1 MRKRISIFFKDNR
14 CIFAAFLI
22 AVAAVILAMIAEGV
36 YPFGTQQIAIIDMYH
51 QYLPFLSELQD
62 KLQSGGS
69 LFFSWNGG
77 GGSNFWNLIAYYGAS
92 PLNLLLA
99 VFPESLI
106 MEAVTSILL
115 LKIGLAAAFMAVFLR
130 YAYGKSDTGTAVF
143 AVLYALCSFVMAYYW
158 CIMWMDA
165 VMLLPLCMTG
175 LHKLIDEGKF
185 SLYTVSLALIVFSN
199 YYIAIMVC
207 IFILCYYPVLY
218 FIKVKN
224 GGARRCLITTGKA
237 AGCSLLGIAMS
248 AVMLLPTYIS
258 MQDTYYISAEMP
270 EVWKTYNDP
279 LSIVNQL
286 LPNAQLT
293 VRSGLPNIYC
303 GLIVVILLVFFIT
316 SRTIPLRE
324 KALDLVFLAFMFLSL
339 NLNKLDFIWHG
350 FHFPN
355 QLPYRY
361 TFVICFVL
369 VGIAYRTFLKV
380 DEFRINAV
388 WGVLAAGIGYYLI
401 AHRILKDD
409 VDDPSLFFYCG
420 VAFLILYCVVFV
432 VYRKGFI
439 RKPVFIFLI
448 AVVII
453 AEMISNTSTSLD
465 RNGTTSRETYFENYS
480 DILSLAD
487 SVKDEF
493 ARTEL
498 DGSYILNCPALYGYK
513 GISQFSS
520 TLNAGTSELME
531 KIGLDGEP
539 GKNRFTYNRTAPVV
553 DSLLDVKYLISKN
566 RPVDDEDYTLVKQEG
581 NSYLYKNRY
590 TPAAGYMLSDSIR
603 TWDTGSDDPFDVLDD
618 YVRAATDGSVS
629 KVFYD
634 AGKPELI
641 TEHAEVKD
649 DSGRTVT
656 VIPDESSSEK
666 SVTMRYRASQTQKYY
681 VFVEA
686 GHASEITVRKG
697 SDVDDISLRNDCGSV
712 VNIGKIEKGNTFD
725 IVVKYDT
732 DASGN
737 ESFIDSYVC
746 CMDRNAWDKAYSMIS
761 SETMDV
767 TDWNDTHVTGTVTAA
782 RDGMLVTTVPYE
794 NGWKLSVDGE
804 PTEIRELAGGA
815 LISVPL
821 SAGDHVIELE
831 FRPPGIAAGTLITA
845 GAILLLILLGFM
857 KRKRSAVIIRLRRR
871 MDCATDQ
878 SALSASPGSSQGGS
892 DCSKTQEGRHH

>member
-1 MRKRISIFFKDNR
+1 MKKRISVFFKDNG
-14 CIFAAFLI
+14 CIFAAFVI
-22 AVAAVILAMIAEGV
+22 AIAAVLIAMIAEGV
-36 YPFGTQQIAIIDMYH
+36 CPFGTQQIAIIDMYH

-92 PLNLLLA
+92 PLNLLLV
-99 VFPESLI
+99 VFPKSLI

-115 LKIGLAAAFMAVFLR
+115 LKIGLTAAFMAIFLR
-130 YAYGKSDTGTAVF
+130 YVYGKGDTGTAVF
-143 AVLYALCSFVMAYYW
+143 AVLYALCSYVMAYYW

-175 LHKLIDEGKF
+175 LHKLIDEGRF

-224 GGARRCLITTGKA
+224 GGARRCLLTAGKA

-248 AVMLLPTYIS
+248 AVLLLPTYIS
-258 MQDTYYISAEMP
+258 MQDTYYMSAEMP

-303 GLIVVILLVFFIT
+303 GLIVVIMLVFFIT

-324 KALDLVFLAFMFLSL
+324 KVLDLAFMAFMFLSL

-350 FHFPN
+350 CHFPN

-401 AHRILKDD
+401 AHRILGDD
-409 VDDPSLFFYCG
+409 VDDPSLFFYGG

-432 VYRKGFI
+432 VYRKGCV
-439 RKPVFIFLI
+439 RKPVFLFLI

-480 DILSLAD
+480 DIVSLAD

-498 DGSYILNCPALYGYK
+498 DGGYTLNCPALYRYK
-513 GISQFSS
+513 GVSQFSS
-520 TLNAGTSELME
+520 TLNAGTTEFME
-531 KIGLDGEP
+531 RIGLDGEP
-539 GKNRFTYNRTAPVV
+539 GKNRFTYNLTAPVV
-553 DSLLDVKYLISKN
+553 DSLLDVKYVISKN
-566 RPVDDEDYTLVKQEG
+566 RPLDDEDYTLVRQEG
-581 NSYLYKNRY
+581 NSYLYENRY

-603 TWDTGSDDPFDVLDD
+603 TWDTGSDDPFAVLDD

-634 AGKPELI
+634 AGEPELI

-656 VIPDESSSEK
+656 AIPDESSSEK
-666 SVTMRYRASQTQKYY
+666 SVTLRYKASGTQKYY

-697 SDVDDISLRNDCGSV
+697 SEVDDISLTNDCGSV
-712 VNIGKIEKGNTFD
+712 VNIGKIEKGSTFD
-725 IVVKYDT
+725 IIIRYDA
-732 DASGN
+732 DAAGS
-737 ESFIDSYVC
+737 ESFVDSYVC
-746 CMDRNAWDKAYSMIS
+746 YMDRNAWDRAYSMIS
-761 SETMDV
+761 AETMDV
-767 TDWNDTHVTGTVTAA
+767 TEWNDTHVTGTVTSA
-782 RDGMLVTTVPYE
+782 RDGVLVTSIPYE
-794 NGWKLSVDGE
+794 NGWKLKVDGSQRK
-804 PTEIRELAGGA
+804 ISELAGGS
-815 LISVPL
+815 LISVDL
-821 SAGDHVIELE
+821 SNGTHTIELT
-831 FRPPGIAAGTLITA
+831 FTPPGLPAGAAITA
-845 GAILLLILLGFM
+845 AAILLLAAMEVIVR
-857 KRKRSAVIIRLRRR
+857 RKRQHGKIL
-871 MDCATDQ
+871 
-878 SALSASPGSSQGGS
+878 
-892 DCSKTQEGRHH
+892 

>member
-22 AVAAVILAMIAEGV
+22 AVAAALIAMIAEGI

-62 KLQSGGS
+62 KLQSGGN

-92 PLNLLLA
+92 PLNLLL
-99 VFPESLI
+99 VIFPKSLI
-106 MEAVTSILL
+106 MEAVTLILL
-115 LKIGLAAAFMAVFLR
+115 LKIGFAAAFMAVFLR
-130 YAYGKSDTGTAVF
+130 YAYGKGDTGTAVF

-199 YYIAIMVC
+199 YYISIMVC

-224 GGARRCLITTGKA
+224 GGVRRCLLTTGKA

-293 VRSGLPNIYC
+293 VRSGPPNLYC

-324 KALDLVFLAFMFLSL
+324 KTLDLVFLAFMFLSL

-369 VGIAYRTFLKV
+369 VGIAYRTFLRV
-380 DEFRINAV
+380 DEFRLNAV

-420 VAFLILYCVVFV
+420 VAFLILYCAVFV
-432 VYRKGFI
+432 VYRKGYV
-439 RKPVFIFLI
+439 RKPVFVFLI

-480 DILSLAD
+480 DIVSLAD

-493 ARTEL
+493 VRTEL
-498 DGSYILNCPALYGYK
+498 DGSNVLNCPAFYGYK

-520 TLNAGTSELME
+520 TLNAGTTEFME

-553 DSLLDVKYLISKN
+553 DSLLNVKYLISKN
-566 RPVDDEDYTLVKQEG
+566 RPLDDEDYELVKQEG

-590 TPAAGYMLSDSIR
+590 PLAAGYVLGESIR
-603 TWDTGSDDPFDVLDD
+603 TWDTGSDDPFDVLND
-618 YVRAATDGSVS
+618 YVRAATDGSCS
-629 KVFYD
+629 RVFYD

-641 TEHAEVKD
+641 TDHAEVKD
-649 DSGRTVT
+649 DGGKTVT
-656 VIPDESSSEK
+656 AIPDESSSEK
-666 SVTMRYRASQTQKYY
+666 SVIMRYKAEKTQKYY

-697 SDVDDISLRNDCGSV
+697 SDIDDISLRNDCGSV
-712 VNIGKIEKGNTFD
+712 VDIGKIEKGKTFD
-725 IVVKYDT
+725 IIIKYDT
-732 DASGN
+732 EASGS

-746 CMDRNAWDKAYSMIS
+746 FMDRDEWDRAYSIIS
-761 SETMDV
+761 AETMDV
-767 TDWNDTHVTGTVTAA
+767 TEWSDTHITGTVTAGW
-782 RDGMLVTTVPYE
+782 DGMLVTSVPYE
-794 NGWKLSVDGE
+794 NGWKLKVDGRT
-804 PTEIRELAGGA
+804 TEIQELAGGA
-815 LISVPL
+815 LISLPL

-831 FRPPGIAAGTLITA
+831 FRPPGLIAGTAITA
-845 GAILLLILLGFM
+845 ASILLLAAIEVFIR
-857 KRKRSAVIIRLRRR
+857 RKKKHV
-871 MDCATDQ
+871 
-878 SALSASPGSSQGGS
+878 
-892 DCSKTQEGRHH
+892 

>member
-22 AVAAVILAMIAEGV
+22 AVAAALIAMIAEGI

-92 PLNLLLA
+92 PLNLLL
-99 VFPESLI
+99 VIFPKSLI

-130 YAYGKSDTGTAVF
+130 YAYGKGDTGTAVF
-143 AVLYALCSFVMAYYW
+143 AVLYALCSYVMAYYW

-175 LHKLIDEGKF
+175 LHKLIDEGRV
-185 SLYTVSLALIVFSN
+185 SLYTGSLALIVFSN
-199 YYIAIMVC
+199 YYISIMVC

-224 GGARRCLITTGKA
+224 GGVRRCLLTTGKA

-293 VRSGLPNIYC
+293 VRSGPPNLYC

-324 KALDLVFLAFMFLSL
+324 KTLDLVFLAFMFLSL

-380 DEFRINAV
+380 DEFRLNAV

-420 VAFLILYCVVFV
+420 VAFLILYCAVFV
-432 VYRKGFI
+432 VYRKGYV
-439 RKPVFIFLI
+439 RKPVFVFLI

-480 DILSLAD
+480 DIVSLAD

-493 ARTEL
+493 VRTEL
-498 DGSYILNCPALYGYK
+498 DGSNVLNCPAFYGYK

-520 TLNAGTSELME
+520 TLNAGTTEFME

-553 DSLLDVKYLISKN
+553 DSLLNVKYLISKN
-566 RPVDDEDYTLVKQEG
+566 RPLDDEDHELVKQEG

-590 TPAAGYMLSDSIR
+590 PLAAGYVLGESIR
-603 TWDTGSDDPFDVLDD
+603 TWDTGSDDPFDVLND
-618 YVRAATDGSVS
+618 YVRAATDGSCS
-629 KVFYD
+629 RVFYD

-641 TEHAEVKD
+641 TDHAEVKD
-649 DSGRTVT
+649 DGSKTVT
-656 VIPDESSSEK
+656 AIPDESSSEK
-666 SVTMRYRASQTQKYY
+666 SVIMRYKAEKTQKYY

-712 VNIGKIEKGNTFD
+712 VDIGKIEKGKTFD
-725 IVVKYDT
+725 IIIKYDT
-732 DASGN
+732 EASGS

-746 CMDRNAWDKAYSMIS
+746 FMDRDGWDRAYRIIS
-761 SETMDV
+761 AETMDV
-767 TDWNDTHVTGTVTAA
+767 TEWSDTHITGTVTAG
-782 RDGMLVTTVPYE
+782 RDGMLVTSVPYE
-794 NGWKLSVDGE
+794 NGWKLKVDGRT
-804 PTEIRELAGGA
+804 TEIQELAGGA
-815 LISVPL
+815 LISLPL

-831 FRPPGIAAGTLITA
+831 FRPPGLIAGTAITA
-845 GAILLLILLGFM
+845 ASILLLAAIEVFIR
-857 KRKRSAVIIRLRRR
+857 RKKKHV
-871 MDCATDQ
+871 
-878 SALSASPGSSQGGS
+878 
-892 DCSKTQEGRHH
+892 

>member
-22 AVAAVILAMIAEGV
+22 AVAAAVLAMIAEGI

-99 VFPESLI
+99 VFPGSLI

-224 GGARRCLITTGKA
+224 GGTRRCLITTGKA

-380 DEFRINAV
+380 DEFRLNAV

-566 RPVDDEDYTLVKQEG
+566 RPVDDEDYTLVKREG
-581 NSYLYKNRY
+581 NSYLYENRY

-649 DSGRTVT
+649 GSGRTVT

-712 VNIGKIEKGNTFD
+712 VNIGKIEKGNIFD

-746 CMDRNAWDKAYSMIS
+746 CMDSNAWDKAYSMIS

-782 RDGMLVTTVPYE
+782 RDGMLVTTIPYE

-821 SAGDHVIELE
+821 SAGDHVIDLE

-857 KRKRSAVIIRLRRR
+857 KRKRSAGIIRLRRR

-878 SALSASPGSSQGGS
+878 SALSVSPGSSQGES

>member
-22 AVAAVILAMIAEGV
+22 AVAAALIAMIAEGI

-92 PLNLLLA
+92 PLNLLL
-99 VFPESLI
+99 VIFPKSLI

-115 LKIGLAAAFMAVFLR
+115 LKIGFAAAFMAVFLR
-130 YAYGKSDTGTAVF
+130 YAYGKGDTGTAVF
-143 AVLYALCSFVMAYYW
+143 AVLYALCSYVMAYYW

-175 LHKLIDEGKF
+175 LHKLIDEGRV

-199 YYIAIMVC
+199 YYISIMVC

-224 GGARRCLITTGKA
+224 GGVRRCLLTTGKA

-293 VRSGLPNIYC
+293 VRSGPPNLYC

-324 KALDLVFLAFMFLSL
+324 KTLDLVFLAFMFLSL

-369 VGIAYRTFLKV
+369 VGIAYRTLLKV
-380 DEFRINAV
+380 DEFRLNAV

-420 VAFLILYCVVFV
+420 VAFLILYCAVFV
-432 VYRKGFI
+432 VYRKGYV
-439 RKPVFIFLI
+439 RKPVFVFLI

-480 DILSLAD
+480 DIVSLAD

-493 ARTEL
+493 VRTEL
-498 DGSYILNCPALYGYK
+498 DGSNVLNCPAFYGYK

-520 TLNAGTSELME
+520 TLNAGTTEFME

-553 DSLLDVKYLISKN
+553 DSLLNVKYLISKN
-566 RPVDDEDYTLVKQEG
+566 RPLDDEDHELVKQEG

-590 TPAAGYMLSDSIR
+590 PLAAGYVLGESIR
-603 TWDTGSDDPFDVLDD
+603 TWDTESDDPFDVLND
-618 YVRAATDGSVS
+618 YVRAATDGSCS
-629 KVFYD
+629 RVFYD

-641 TEHAEVKD
+641 TDHAEVKD
-649 DSGRTVT
+649 DGGKTVT
-656 VIPDESSSEK
+656 AIPDESSSEK
-666 SVTMRYRASQTQKYY
+666 SVIMRYKASKTQKYY

-686 GHASEITVRKG
+686 GHASDITVRKG
-697 SDVDDISLRNDCGSV
+697 SDIDDISLRNDCGSV
-712 VNIGKIEKGNTFD
+712 VDIGKIEKGKTFD
-725 IVVKYDT
+725 IIIKYDT
-732 DASGN
+732 EASGS

-746 CMDRNAWDKAYSMIS
+746 FMDRDEWDRAYRIIS
-761 SETMDV
+761 AETMDV
-767 TDWNDTHVTGTVTAA
+767 TEWSDTHITGTVTAG
-782 RDGMLVTTVPYE
+782 RDGMLVTSVPYE
-794 NGWKLSVDGE
+794 NGWKLKVDGRT
-804 PTEIRELAGGA
+804 TEIQELAGGA
-815 LISVPL
+815 LISLPL

-831 FRPPGIAAGTLITA
+831 FRPPGLIAGTAITA
-845 GAILLLILLGFM
+845 ASILLLAAIEVFIR
-857 KRKRSAVIIRLRRR
+857 RKKKHV
-871 MDCATDQ
+871 
-878 SALSASPGSSQGGS
+878 
-892 DCSKTQEGRHH
+892 

>member
-14 CIFAAFLI
+14 CIFAAFFI
-22 AVAAVILAMIAEGV
+22 AVAAVLIAMIAEGI
-36 YPFGTQQIAIIDMYH
+36 YPFGTEQIAIIDMYH

-92 PLNLLLA
+92 PLNLLL
-99 VFPESLI
+99 VMFPKSLI

-143 AVLYALCSFVMAYYW
+143 AVLYALCAFVMAYYW

-218 FIKVKN
+218 FIKVRD
-224 GGARRCLITTGKA
+224 GGAHRCLITTGKA

-380 DEFRINAV
+380 DEFRLNAV

-432 VYRKGFI
+432 VYRKGYV
-439 RKPVFIFLI
+439 RKPVFLFLI

-465 RNGTTSRETYFENYS
+465 RNGTTSRETYFENHS
-480 DILSLAD
+480 DIVSLAD
-487 SVKDEF
+487 SVEDEF

-498 DGSYILNCPALYGYK
+498 DGSYILNCPALYRYK

-520 TLNAGTSELME
+520 TLNAGTTEFME
-531 KIGLDGEP
+531 RIGLDGEP

-566 RPVDDEDYTLVKQEG
+566 RPLDDEDYTLVKQEG
-581 NSYLYKNRY
+581 NSYLYESRY

-656 VIPDESSSEK
+656 VIPDEGSSKK
-666 SVTMRYRASQTQKYY
+666 SVTMRYRASGTQKYY

-725 IVVKYDT
+725 IIVKYDE
-732 DASGN
+732 DAAGS

-746 CMDRNAWDKAYSMIS
+746 YMDRSAWDKAYSMIS
-761 SETMDV
+761 AETMDV
-767 TDWNDTHVTGTVTAA
+767 TEWDDTHVTGTVTAS
-782 RDGMLVTTVPYE
+782 RGGMLMTSIPYE
-794 NGWKLSVDGE
+794 NGWRLSVDGE
-804 PTEIRELAGGA
+804 PTEIRELSGGA
-815 LISVPL
+815 LISCNRAGIQTAGHRSRSPDHSRSDT
-821 SAGDHVIELE
+821 SADT
-831 FRPPGIAAGTLITA
+831 AGT
-845 GAILLLILLGFM
+845 
-857 KRKRSAVIIRLRRR
+857 R
-871 MDCATDQ
+871 
-878 SALSASPGSSQGGS
+878 
-892 DCSKTQEGRHH
+892 

>member
-1 MRKRISIFFKDNR
+1 MSKRISFFFKDNR

-22 AVAAVILAMIAEGV
+22 AVAAALIAMIAEGI
-36 YPFGTQQIAIIDMYH
+36 YPFGTQQIAIIDLYH

-92 PLNLLLA
+92 PLNLLL
-99 VFPESLI
+99 VIFPKSLI

-115 LKIGLAAAFMAVFLR
+115 LKIGFAAAFMAVFLR
-130 YAYGKSDTGTAVF
+130 YAYGKGDTGTAAF

-175 LHKLIDEGKF
+175 LHKLIDEGRV

-224 GGARRCLITTGKA
+224 GGVRRCLLTTGKA

-286 LPNAQLT
+286 LPNAQLI
-293 VRSGLPNIYC
+293 VRSGLPNLYC

-324 KALDLVFLAFMFLSL
+324 KTLDLVFLAFMFLSL

-369 VGIAYRTFLKV
+369 VGIAYRTFLRV
-380 DEFRINAV
+380 DEFRLNAV

-420 VAFLILYCVVFV
+420 VAFLILYCAVFV
-432 VYRKGFI
+432 VYRKGYV
-439 RKPVFIFLI
+439 RKPVFVFLI

-480 DILSLAD
+480 DIVSLTD

-493 ARTEL
+493 VRTEL
-498 DGSYILNCPALYGYK
+498 DGSNVLNCPAFYGYK

-520 TLNAGTSELME
+520 TLNAGTTEFME

-553 DSLLDVKYLISKN
+553 DSLLNVKYLISKN
-566 RPVDDEDYTLVKQEG
+566 RPLDDEDHELVKQEG

-590 TPAAGYMLSDSIR
+590 PLAAGYVLGEPIR
-603 TWDTGSDDPFDVLDD
+603 TWDTGSDDPFDVLND
-618 YVRAATDGSVS
+618 YVRAATDGSCS
-629 KVFYD
+629 RVFYD

-641 TEHAEVKD
+641 TDHAEVKD
-649 DSGRTVT
+649 DGGKTVT
-656 VIPDESSSEK
+656 AIPDESSSEK
-666 SVTMRYRASQTQKYY
+666 SVIMRYKASKTQKYY

-697 SDVDDISLRNDCGSV
+697 SDIDDISLRNDCGSV
-712 VNIGKIEKGNTFD
+712 VDIGKIEKGKTFD
-725 IVVKYDT
+725 IIIKYDT
-732 DASGN
+732 EASGS

-746 CMDRNAWDKAYSMIS
+746 FMDRDEWDRAYRIIS
-761 SETMDV
+761 AETMDV
-767 TDWNDTHVTGTVTAA
+767 TEWSDTHITGTVTAG
-782 RDGMLVTTVPYE
+782 RDGMLVTSVPYE
-794 NGWKLSVDGE
+794 NGWKLKVDGRT
-804 PTEIRELAGGA
+804 TEIRELAGGA
-815 LISVPL
+815 LISLPL

-831 FRPPGIAAGTLITA
+831 FRPPGLIAGTAITA
-845 GAILLLILLGFM
+845 ASILLLAAIEVFIR
-857 KRKRSAVIIRLRRR
+857 RKKKH
-871 MDCATDQ
+871 M
-878 SALSASPGSSQGGS
+878 
-892 DCSKTQEGRHH
+892 

>member
-22 AVAAVILAMIAEGV
+22 AVAAALIAMIAEGI

-92 PLNLLLA
+92 PLNLLL
-99 VFPESLI
+99 VIFPKSLI

-115 LKIGLAAAFMAVFLR
+115 LKIGFAAAFMAVFLR
-130 YAYGKSDTGTAVF
+130 YAYGKGDTGTAVF

-199 YYIAIMVC
+199 YYISIMVC

-224 GGARRCLITTGKA
+224 GGVRRCLLTTGKA

-293 VRSGLPNIYC
+293 VRSGPPNLYC

-324 KALDLVFLAFMFLSL
+324 KTLDLVFLAFMFLSL

-380 DEFRINAV
+380 DEFRLNAV

-420 VAFLILYCVVFV
+420 VAFLILYCAVFV
-432 VYRKGFI
+432 VYRKGYV
-439 RKPVFIFLI
+439 RKPVFVFLI

-480 DILSLAD
+480 DIVSLAD

-493 ARTEL
+493 VRTEL
-498 DGSYILNCPALYGYK
+498 DGSNVLNCPAFYGYK

-520 TLNAGTSELME
+520 TLNAGTTEFME

-553 DSLLDVKYLISKN
+553 DSLLNVKYLISKN
-566 RPVDDEDYTLVKQEG
+566 RPLDDEDYTLVRQEG
-581 NSYLYKNRY
+581 NSYLYENRY
-590 TPAAGYMLSDSIR
+590 APAAGYVLGESIR
-603 TWDTGSDDPFDVLDD
+603 TWDTESDDPFDVLND
-618 YVRAATDGSVS
+618 YVRAATDGSCS
-629 KVFYD
+629 RVFYD

-641 TEHAEVKD
+641 TDHAEVKD
-649 DSGRTVT
+649 DGSKTVT
-656 VIPDESSSEK
+656 AIPDESSSEK
-666 SVTMRYRASQTQKYY
+666 SVIMRYKAEKTQKYY

-697 SDVDDISLRNDCGSV
+697 SDIDDISLRNDCGSV
-712 VNIGKIEKGNTFD
+712 VDIGKIEKGKTFD
-725 IVVKYDT
+725 IIIKYDT
-732 DASGN
+732 EASGS

-746 CMDRNAWDKAYSMIS
+746 FMDRDEWDRAYRIIS
-761 SETMDV
+761 AETMDV
-767 TDWNDTHVTGTVTAA
+767 TEWSDTHITGTVTAG
-782 RDGMLVTTVPYE
+782 RDGMLVTSVPYE
-794 NGWKLSVDGE
+794 NGWKLKVDGRT
-804 PTEIRELAGGA
+804 TEIQELAGGA
-815 LISVPL
+815 LISLPL

-831 FRPPGIAAGTLITA
+831 FRPPGLIAGTAITA
-845 GAILLLILLGFM
+845 ASILLLAAIEVFIR
-857 KRKRSAVIIRLRRR
+857 RKKKHV
-871 MDCATDQ
+871 
-878 SALSASPGSSQGGS
+878 
-892 DCSKTQEGRHH
+892 

>member
-1 MRKRISIFFKDNR
+1 MRKRISFFFRNNR
-14 CIFAAFLI
+14 CIFAAFFI
-22 AVAAVILAMIAEGV
+22 AVASALIAMIAEGI

-99 VFPESLI
+99 IFPKSLI

-130 YAYGKSDTGTAVF
+130 YAYGKGDTGTAVF
-143 AVLYALCSFVMAYYW
+143 AVLYALCSYVMAYYW

-224 GGARRCLITTGKA
+224 GGVRRCLLTTGKA

-286 LPNAQLT
+286 LPNAQLI
-293 VRSGLPNIYC
+293 VRSGLPNLYC

-324 KALDLVFLAFMFLSL
+324 KTLDLVFLAFMFLSL

-369 VGIAYRTFLKV
+369 VGIAYRTFLRV
-380 DEFRINAV
+380 DEFRLNAV

-420 VAFLILYCVVFV
+420 VAFLILYCAVFV
-432 VYRKGFI
+432 VYRKGYV
-439 RKPVFIFLI
+439 RKPVFVFLI

-480 DILSLAD
+480 DIVSLTD

-493 ARTEL
+493 VRTEL
-498 DGSYILNCPALYGYK
+498 DGSNVLNCPAFYGYK

-520 TLNAGTSELME
+520 TLNAGTTEFME

-553 DSLLDVKYLISKN
+553 DSLLNVKYLISKN
-566 RPVDDEDYTLVKQEG
+566 RPLDDEDHELVKQEG

-590 TPAAGYMLSDSIR
+590 PLAAGYVLGESIR
-603 TWDTGSDDPFDVLDD
+603 TWDTESDDPFDVLND
-618 YVRAATDGSVS
+618 YVRAATDGSCS
-629 KVFYD
+629 RVFYD

-641 TEHAEVKD
+641 TDHAEVKD
-649 DSGRTVT
+649 DGGKTVT
-656 VIPDESSSEK
+656 AIPDESSSEK
-666 SVTMRYRASQTQKYY
+666 SVIMRYKASKTQKYY

-697 SDVDDISLRNDCGSV
+697 SDIDDISLRNDCGSV
-712 VNIGKIEKGNTFD
+712 VDIGKIEKGKTFD
-725 IVVKYDT
+725 IIIKYDT
-732 DASGN
+732 EASGS

-746 CMDRNAWDKAYSMIS
+746 FMDRDEWDRAYRIIS
-761 SETMDV
+761 AETMDV
-767 TDWNDTHVTGTVTAA
+767 TEWSDTHITGTVTAG
-782 RDGMLVTTVPYE
+782 RDGMLVTSVPYE
-794 NGWKLSVDGE
+794 NGWKLKVDGRT
-804 PTEIRELAGGA
+804 TEIQELAGGA
-815 LISVPL
+815 LISLPL

-831 FRPPGIAAGTLITA
+831 FRPPGLIAGTAITA
-845 GAILLLILLGFM
+845 ASILLLAAIEVFIR
-857 KRKRSAVIIRLRRR
+857 RKKKH
-871 MDCATDQ
+871 M
-878 SALSASPGSSQGGS
+878 
-892 DCSKTQEGRHH
+892 

>member
-1 MRKRISIFFKDNR
+1 
-14 CIFAAFLI
+14 
-22 AVAAVILAMIAEGV
+22 
-36 YPFGTQQIAIIDMYH
+36 
-51 QYLPFLSELQD
+51 
-62 KLQSGGS
+62 
-69 LFFSWNGG
+69 
-77 GGSNFWNLIAYYGAS
+77 
-92 PLNLLLA
+92 
-99 VFPESLI
+99 
-106 MEAVTSILL
+106 
-115 LKIGLAAAFMAVFLR
+115 
-130 YAYGKSDTGTAVF
+130 
-143 AVLYALCSFVMAYYW
+143 
-158 CIMWMDA
+158 MDA

-380 DEFRINAV
+380 DEFRLNAV

-566 RPVDDEDYTLVKQEG
+566 RPVDDEDYTLVKREG
-581 NSYLYKNRY
+581 NSYLYENRY

-712 VNIGKIEKGNTFD
+712 VNIGKIEKGNIFD

-746 CMDRNAWDKAYSMIS
+746 CMDSNAWDKAYSMIS

-782 RDGMLVTTVPYE
+782 RDGMLVTTIPYE

-821 SAGDHVIELE
+821 SAGDHVIDLE

-857 KRKRSAVIIRLRRR
+857 KRKRSAGIIRLRRR

-878 SALSASPGSSQGGS
+878 SALSVSPGSSQGGS

>member
-22 AVAAVILAMIAEGV
+22 AVAAAVLAMIAEGI

-99 VFPESLI
+99 VFPGSLI

-380 DEFRINAV
+380 DEFRLNAV

-566 RPVDDEDYTLVKQEG
+566 RPVDDEDYTLVKREG
-581 NSYLYKNRY
+581 NSYLYENRY

-712 VNIGKIEKGNTFD
+712 VNIGKIEKGNIFD

-746 CMDRNAWDKAYSMIS
+746 CMDSNAWDKAYSMIS

-782 RDGMLVTTVPYE
+782 RDGMLVTTIPYE

-821 SAGDHVIELE
+821 SAGDHVIDLE

-857 KRKRSAVIIRLRRR
+857 KRKRSAGIIRLRRR

-878 SALSASPGSSQGGS
+878 SALSVSPGSSQGES

>member
-1 MRKRISIFFKDNR
+1 MSKRISFFFKDNR

-22 AVAAVILAMIAEGV
+22 AAASALIAMIAEGI

-99 VFPESLI
+99 IFPKSLI

-130 YAYGKSDTGTAVF
+130 YAYGKGDTGTAVF
-143 AVLYALCSFVMAYYW
+143 AVLYALCSYVMAYYW

-224 GGARRCLITTGKA
+224 GGVRRCLLTTGKA

-293 VRSGLPNIYC
+293 VRSGLPNLYC

-316 SRTIPLRE
+316 SRTILLRE
-324 KALDLVFLAFMFLSL
+324 KTLDLVFLAFMFLSL

-369 VGIAYRTFLKV
+369 VGIAYRTFLRV
-380 DEFRINAV
+380 DEFRLNAV

-420 VAFLILYCVVFV
+420 VAFLILYCAVFV
-432 VYRKGFI
+432 VYRKGYV
-439 RKPVFIFLI
+439 RKPVFVFLI

-453 AEMISNTSTSLD
+453 AEMISNTSTSFD

-480 DILSLAD
+480 DIVSLTD

-493 ARTEL
+493 VRTEL
-498 DGSYILNCPALYGYK
+498 DGSNVLNCPAFYGYK

-520 TLNAGTSELME
+520 TLNAGTTEFME

-553 DSLLDVKYLISKN
+553 DSLLNVKYLISKN
-566 RPVDDEDYTLVKQEG
+566 RPLDDEDHELVKQEG

-590 TPAAGYMLSDSIR
+590 PLAAGYVLGESIR
-603 TWDTGSDDPFDVLDD
+603 TWDTGSDDPFDVLND
-618 YVRAATDGSVS
+618 YVRAATDGSCS
-629 KVFYD
+629 RVFYD

-641 TEHAEVKD
+641 TDHAEVKD
-649 DSGRTVT
+649 DGGKTVT
-656 VIPDESSSEK
+656 AIPDESSSEK
-666 SVTMRYRASQTQKYY
+666 SVIMRYKASKTQKYY

-697 SDVDDISLRNDCGSV
+697 SDIDDISLRNDCGSV
-712 VNIGKIEKGNTFD
+712 VDIGKIEKGKTFD
-725 IVVKYDT
+725 IIIKYDT
-732 DASGN
+732 EA
-737 ESFIDSYVC
+737 
-746 CMDRNAWDKAYSMIS
+746 
-761 SETMDV
+761 
-767 TDWNDTHVTGTVTAA
+767 
-782 RDGMLVTTVPYE
+782 
-794 NGWKLSVDGE
+794 
-804 PTEIRELAGGA
+804 
-815 LISVPL
+815 
-821 SAGDHVIELE
+821 
-831 FRPPGIAAGTLITA
+831 
-845 GAILLLILLGFM
+845 
-857 KRKRSAVIIRLRRR
+857 
-871 MDCATDQ
+871 
-878 SALSASPGSSQGGS
+878 
-892 DCSKTQEGRHH
+892 